1 MSTPP
6 TARSSRSRK
15 PLRSV
20 PDRLEADVLRKVRV
34 GMVGGGADAGIA
46 PTHRYAMRLD
56 GRYDLVAGVFSRV
69 AKKSARM
76 ARELGVDPDRV
87 YPSAEVMA
95 EREAA
100 RPDGIEI
107 ASVVTPT
114 DSHYDISR
122 TFLMHDIP
130 VVCDKPLTD
139 RLADARELVRL
150 CEERNLFI
158 ALTHHYSGY
167 GMVRHA
173 ARLVRDGM
181 LGEIRMV
188 QVEHA
193 SGWGSDD
200 VERTGH
206 KQAVWRTDPA
216 IAGAA
221 SVVFDLGTH
230 AHHLVRFVTGLE
242 VEAVSAEMSTA
253 VKGRRVYDNAFVNLR
268 LSNEARGALWVTM
281 AATGHE
287 HGLRLRV
294 YGSIA
299 SLEWQHEDPQHLV
312 VRHAGG
318 RREVHAMGMAGVSP
332 EAERVRR
339 VNLGQ
344 PEGFIEAFANLYR
357 DIADVIVARKGS
369 KVMDAA
375 FAFPT
380 AHDGV
385 CGLQFVEA
393 VCASHQG
400 DGRWTV
406 ATA

>member
-1 MSTPP
+1 
-6 TARSSRSRK
+6 
-15 PLRSV
+15 
-20 PDRLEADVLRKVRV
+20 
-34 GMVGGGADAGIA
+34 MVGGDLEAEIA
-46 PTHRYAMRLD
+46 PAHRYAMRLD
-56 GRYDLVAGVFSRV
+56 GRYDLVAGVFSRLSDR
-69 AKKSARM
+69 SAAM
-76 ARELGVDPDRV
+76 ARELGVDADRV

-95 EREAA
+95 ELEAA

-114 DSHYDISR
+114 ESHYEISR
-122 TFLMHDIP
+122 TLLMHDIP

-173 ARLVRDGM
+173 ARMVRDGA
-181 LGEIRMV
+181 LGDIRMV

-200 VERTGH
+200 VDRTGR
-206 KQAVWRTDPA
+206 KEAVCRTDPT

-230 AHHLVRFVTGLE
+230 AHHLLRFVTGLE
-242 VEAVSAEMSTA
+242 VEAVSAEMST
-253 VKGRRVYDNAFVNLR
+253 VVSGRRVYDNAFVNLR
-268 LSNEARGALWVTM
+268 LSNGARGALWVTM

-294 YGSIA
+294 MGSKA

-312 VRHAGG
+312 VRYAGG
-318 RREVHAMGMAGVSP
+318 RREVHAMGMPGVSA

-339 VNLGQ
+339 LGLGQ
-344 PEGFIEAFANLYR
+344 PEGFIEALANLYR
-357 DIADVIVARKGS
+357 DIADVIIAHNDS
-369 KVMDAA
+369 LVMDAA

-380 AHDGV
+380 GHDGV

-393 VCASHQG
+393 VCASHEC